1 MTIVTLI
8 FDLQAHSN
16 VHCFFGLAPVFII
29 FRYSTVNLKYYIKL
43 LIFLH
48 LSLGCIRTSAQF
60 HLAKRGSS
68 ESFEFTFIKNLII
81 IPLTINGKGP
91 FNFVLDTGVGVFLI
105 TEPSLADSLQLGKLR
120 SINISG
126 FGETDTLKAFVS
138 PHLDIKVNNSI
149 GGNIPAAIL
158 EKDAFDLS
166 SYTGIP
172 IHGLLGYEFFNSFII
187 RINYEMRTIK
197 VYKPETWYIPKKG
210 HLVPITIEAGKPY
223 MQSSI
228 RMSGNGTIKARL
240 VIDTGAGHPVS
251 LESYRGQPI
260 RVPSPNIE
268 ANLGVGLGGTISG
281 KIARLEYL
289 KVAKFELPNVIAA
302 FPNFDDVGV
311 KVSAKRSGNIGNAVF
326 KRFHVVFDYGRGSLF
341 LRPNSMYKEVFEHD
355 LSGMELAYYAPDYTR
370 LFIARIETGSAASEA
385 GLRPEDEII
394 AINFKQIREMNI
406 DEIYR
411 LLHSRDGRSIA
422 LTVLPHGET
431 KTSLIIMT
439 LKRRI

>member
-1 MTIVTLI
+1 M
-8 FDLQAHSN
+8 
-16 VHCFFGLAPVFII
+16 
-29 FRYSTVNLKYYIKL
+29 NLKCYIKV

-48 LSLGCIRTSAQF
+48 LSLGCTSTNAQF

-68 ESFEFTFIKNLII
+68 ETFEFTFVKNLII

-105 TEPSLADSLQLGKLR
+105 TEPALADSLQLGKLR

-126 FGETDTLKAFVS
+126 FGESDTLRAFVS

-149 GGNIPAAIL
+149 RGNIPAAIL

-166 SYTGIP
+166 SYAGMP

-187 RINYEMRTIK
+187 RINYEIKTIK
-197 VYKPETWYIPKKG
+197 VYRPETWYIPKKG
-210 HLVPITIEAGKPY
+210 YLVPITIEAGKPY

-228 RMSGNGTIKARL
+228 KMSPGGTIKARL

-251 LESYRGQPI
+251 LESYRGHPI
-260 RVPSPNIE
+260 RVPSPSID
-268 ANLGVGLGGTISG
+268 ANLGVGLGGAISG
-281 KIARLEYL
+281 RIARLDYL
-289 KVAKFELPNVIAA
+289 KLAKFELQNVIAA
-302 FPNFDDVGV
+302 FPDFDDVGE
-311 KVSAKRSGNIGNAVF
+311 KVSANRNGNIGNAIF
-326 KRFHVVFDYGRGSLF
+326 KRFHVVFDYSRKSLF
-341 LRPNSMYKEVFEHD
+341 LRPNSTYKEAFEHD

-370 LFIARIETGSAASEA
+370 LFIARIETGSAASDC
-385 GLRPEDEII
+385 GLMPDDEIL
-394 AINFKQIREMNI
+394 AINFKQIKEMNI
-406 DEIYR
+406 DEINK
-411 LLHSRDGRSIA
+411 LFHSRDGRSIA